1 MTRTNEY
8 HSGRRRSADG
18 ETKKL
23 LALAKIG
30 KSGAEVEIKLPVKS
44 PAALQRRLR
53 SLGFRRTSER
63 HFESNHLFDFP
74 DGRLRR
80 SGRLLRL
87 RHEDGGWVVTFKG
100 PPAPSRHYKVR
111 KEIETPVARGER
123 VREVFEMLGLKESFC
138 YQKFRTSYGPGVA
151 GRSRPRE
158 LEFDETPIGTFVEL
172 EGPRRWID
180 EVARRLGYRR
190 QDYIT
195 ASYAALYF
203 DWCRRRGARPGNMVF
218 GKY

>member
-1 MTRTNEY
+1 L
-8 HSGRRRSADG
+8 
-18 ETKKL
+18 TKG
-23 LALAKIG
+23 A
-30 KSGAEVEIKLPVKS
+30 KSGAEVEIKLRVES

-53 SLGFRRTSER
+53 SLGFRRTSAR

-74 DGRLRR
+74 DSRLER

-87 RHEDGGWVVTFKG
+87 RQEDGGWVVTFKG
-100 PPAPSRHYKVR
+100 PPARSRHYKVR
-111 KEIETPVARGER
+111 KEIESPVARGER
-123 VREVFEMLGLKESFC
+123 VREVFEMLGLKETFC
-138 YQKFRTSYGPGVA
+138 YQKFRTSYAPRQS
-151 GRSRPRE
+151 GRSRSGV
-158 LEFDETPIGTFVEL
+158 LDFDETPIGTFVEL

-203 DWCRRRGARPGNMVF
+203 DWCRRRRVRPGNMVF
-218 GKY
+218 RKY